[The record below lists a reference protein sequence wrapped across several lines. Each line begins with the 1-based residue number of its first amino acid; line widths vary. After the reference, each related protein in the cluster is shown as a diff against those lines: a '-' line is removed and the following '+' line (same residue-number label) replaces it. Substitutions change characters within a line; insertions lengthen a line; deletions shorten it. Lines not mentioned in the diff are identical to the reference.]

1 MKTKFGLAC
10 AVIAA
15 GLLSAAGASAATTFA
30 DFSPASTA
38 ANIALTTGNLTSNS
52 AVLFAYTPAALQTA
66 SPLDATLT
74 LNAAQSGA
82 AVAFGPADLA
92 LFNGTF
98 AFTYTGPTQTIDGH
112 TVDAGDDLLSGSFT
126 NGLFTGTGNTASLLD
141 SSSVTFNNNS
151 LLTFGG
157 ADESLAIGATSIDPS
172 VSIKNNLIANFTGV
186 ASGNFASGDLV
197 VITGGPTPEPATWA
211 MMLLG
216 VFGLGT
222 ALRLRGRLQLA

>member
-1 MKTKFGLAC
+1 VKTKFGLAC
-10 AVIAA
+10 AVVAA

-38 ANIALTTGNLTSNS
+38 ANIALTGGNLTSSS

-74 LNAAQSGA
+74 LNASEDGTALA
-82 AVAFGPADLA
+82 MFGSDFA
-92 LFNGTF
+92 LFTGNF
-98 AFTYTGPTQTIDGH
+98 AFTYTGPTQIIDGH

-126 NGLFTGTGNTASLLD
+126 DALFTGQGHAASLLD
-141 SSSVTFNNNS
+141 SSAVSFNNNS

-157 ADESLAIGATSIDPS
+157 GDEALAFGATNIDPS
-172 VSIKNNLIANFTGV
+172 VSIKNSVLANFTGV
-186 ASGNFASGDLV
+186 ASGNFSSGDLV
-197 VITGGPTPEPATWA
+197 IITGGTPEPATWA

-216 VFGLGT
+216 LFGLGT
-222 ALRLRGRLQLA
+222 ALRLRPRLQLAA